1 VDHYIENIYEA
12 FRQFLLDC
20 IDAVVAPG
28 QNWQLLFFGI
38 MLGQGPFQLWEAG
51 LLDAYDKL
59 KNNLQAA
66 LTQALEA
73 SIVDAGLAA
82 LEQKRYTSRVIT
94 VDQAIGLLLNYL
106 LVASQ
111 QLSLFSPQGL
121 LSLIGRLE
129 TRFGSPVRKFL
140 SFVRGEALFSLWK
153 TVAKTV
159 AGILVLTLKAGG
171 GLALIL
177 LSAKVVDD
185 VSRNPRII
193 LRQALRQ
200 NKKRHTIS
208 GPHRTREVAPAG
220 KLER

>member
-1 VDHYIENIYEA
+1 
-12 FRQFLLDC
+12 
-20 IDAVVAPG
+20 
-28 QNWQLLFFGI
+28 